1 MKYSMV
7 FAAAAATVAQADCTN
22 ENGNFFC
29 KAVKALQY
37 EGIDLGGNYKAVTS
51 MTADGKCDFSDVAF
65 SGSIAPFD
73 EDLSI
78 HIRGP
83 ATVEKM
89 AVYTPKTN
97 SKRDAAP
104 VPHTKRH
111 GHQHLHKKFHEHQHE
126 ERAVGD
132 KVDAVINGQAV
143 SWTNTWDGKSGD
155 NKPAAAASPPAAP
168 AVNAASTYVKSE
180 NPASKVDVPKVDSK
194 LASSKIAAPKKADTS
209 SVATGDYARV
219 GYYDATSNQATGL
232 TFTGNY
238 GGSGSGSGVWDTTW
252 GNSLSYLNEDATGGA
267 PSPTVLKG
275 GKIPDGS
282 EIAIFSDKA
291 CTDSGASCGFYRPG
305 TVAYEGFKGADKVF
319 TFKVTMPKTGATGFN
334 KDMPAIWLLNGKI
347 PYHDCSCWKSGCG
360 EFDLIETL
368 ASGDSKCKSTFHY
381 TNSIGNSDYLQRP
394 ELGFVNYAVIFSKA
408 HASASIKILDDDF
421 DHSAGLTADQ
431 VEKMIVDDAKT
442 PGGVSKMAIP
452 ANV

>member
-7 FAAAAATVAQADCTN
+7 FAAAAATMVQADCNN
-22 ENGNFFC
+22 EGGNFFC

-37 EGIDLGGNYKAVTS
+37 EGLDVAGKYKAVTS
-51 MTADGKCDFSDVAF
+51 MGSDGSCNFADVPF
-65 SGSIAPFD
+65 SGAIAPFD

-83 ATVEKM
+83 AQVEKI
-89 AVYTPKTN
+89 AVYTPKAN
-97 SKRDAAP
+97 SKRDAPA
-104 VPHTKRH
+104 PHTKRH
-111 GHQHLHKKFHEHQHE
+111 GHKHLHKKFHEHSHE
-126 ERAVGD
+126 ERGVGD
-132 KVDAVINGQAV
+132 KVEAVIDGQKV
-143 SWTNTWDGKSGD
+143 PPRPLP
-155 NKPAAAASPPAAP
+155 PAAAP
-168 AVNAASTYVKSE
+168 AVKAASTYVKSE
-180 NPASKVDVPKVDSK
+180 NPAAKADAPKVDSM

-209 SVATGDYARV
+209 NVAAGDYARV
-219 GYYDATSNQATGL
+219 AYYDAKSNQATGL

-238 GGSGSGSGVWDTTW
+238 GGSGSGVFDNTW
-252 GNSLSYLNEDATGGA
+252 GNSLSYLNEDGNGGA
-267 PSPTVLKG
+267 PSPTVLKNG
-275 GKIPDGS
+275 MVPDGK

-291 CTDSGASCGFYRPG
+291 CTDSGANCGFYRPG

-319 TFKVTMPKTGATGFN
+319 TFKVTMPKTGKTGFN
-334 KDMPAIWLLNGKI
+334 LDMPAVWLLNGKI
-347 PYHDCSCWKSGCG
+347 PRTGQYHDCSCWKSGCG

-408 HASASIKILDDDF
+408 HASASIKILSDDF
-421 DHSAGLTADQ
+421 DHAAGLTSDQ
-431 VEKMIVDDAKT
+431 VEAMIVDDAKT

-452 ANV
+452 VNV